1 MKNEDLAL
9 SFERGLSPRGVVH
22 LLEQFG
28 SAEAVYLASEA
39 ELINRAELRADI
51 ARNIVKRA
59 TFSAA
64 KREAALCKD
73 RGIEVVAS
81 TDSAYPEQLRFM
93 ADYPHIIY
101 MVGNSSLLASGK
113 LCALVGE
120 RDSISSYGE
129 KMVYRLLEQIADI
142 APEVVVVGALEG
154 GVDGVALRCAHHFGL
169 RCIGVTDSPLSQIVP
184 QSCERIA
191 AEILDSGGAL
201 LSEVGV
207 HSAVVDTEHAA
218 HHRIIAG
225 LCGAVVVVEGS
236 KVPQVAKFADG
247 YGRTLFAVPGRVTDP
262 MSSGTNAMISS
273 SMAQMVC
280 TGRDILEQ
288 LGWE

>member
-1 MKNEDLAL
+1 MKIEDLAL
-9 SFERGLSPRGVVH
+9 SFVRGLTPRAVAY
-22 LLEQFG
+22 LLEHFG
-28 SAEAVYLASEA
+28 SAEALFAASEA
-39 ELINRAELRADI
+39 ELIQRAELRADI
-51 ARNIVKRA
+51 ARNIVKRS

-64 KREAALCKD
+64 EREIVLCRE

-81 TDSAYPEQLRFM
+81 TDSTYPEQLRFV

-101 MVGNSSLLASGK
+101 MVGNTSLLTRGK
-113 LCALVGE
+113 LCAIMGE

-142 APEVVVVGALEG
+142 APEVVIVGALEG
-154 GVDGVALRCAHHFGL
+154 GADGVALRCAHHFGL

-207 HSAVVDTEHAA
+207 HSAVADEAYAA

-225 LCGAVVVVEGS
+225 LCGGVVVVEGS
-236 KVPQVAKFADG
+236 RVPEVAKFTDG
-247 YGRTLFAVPGRVTDP
+247 YGRALFAVPGRVTDP
-262 MSSGTNAMISS
+262 MSSGANAMIAS

-280 TGRDILEQ
+280 TGRDIVEQ